1 MLAKFLDKTRWVWT
15 ILATFLLL
23 LVGMTA
29 PIFLPA
35 LLLEPDGPMFD
46 WVEIP
51 APEGSRL
58 QCWKRRGNV
67 VCQERSD
74 DLPLDSGG
82 VDWTWN

>member
-1 MLAKFLDKTRWVWT
+1 MLAKFLNKTRWVWT
-15 ILATFLLL
+15 ILATSLLL
-23 LVGMTA
+23 WVGLVSPVLIA
-29 PIFLPA
+29 RVVDL
-35 LLLEPDGPMFD
+35 DGPMFD

-58 QCWKRRGNV
+58 QCWERRGNV
-67 VCQERSD
+67 VCQERSE